1 MNPELDRRRR
11 QVPAPV
17 ALPIVFERFED
28 SVTDRL
34 VERSPRT
41 RCVLGALSTSW
52 SSLVDK
58 PIAELGKQPGYS
70 ALELGVVEK
79 SRRP

>member
-17 ALPIVFERFED
+17 ALAIVFKRFEYGV
-28 SVTDRL
+28 SDRL
-34 VERSPRT
+34 VEGSLWA
-41 RCVLGALSTSW
+41 RCALRARWTSW
-52 SSLVDK
+52 SSLVDE
-58 PIAELGKQPGYS
+58 PIAELGEQAGYS

-79 SRRP
+79 LRLA